1 MSAPADS
8 VSRNRSAVRT
18 ASVVTVWSKK
28 FTVWLKKI
36 FAQFYIALDE
46 AQRKRAAEIIK
57 RYGHLIPDRDE
68 DSREQK

>member
-1 MSAPADS
+1 VSAPADS
-8 VSRNRSAVRT
+8 MSRNRSAVRT

-68 DSREQK
+68 GSGEQK